1 MNASLVEAVGLAV
14 ALLGWAVI
22 CGAAA
27 LVSVALCVLLAGI
40 GLLFAGGL
48 AAYAANLKPAESERP
63 RA

>member
-1 MNASLVEAVGLAV
+1 MNASIVEIIGLAV
-14 ALLGWAVI
+14 AVLGWGAI

-48 AAYAANLKPAESERP
+48 TVYVANLPKKQV

>member
-1 MNASLVEAVGLAV
+1 MNRDIAEIIGLAV
-14 ALLGWAVI
+14 AALGWGVI

-48 AAYAANLKPAESERP
+48 VAYVANVTPKTDGTRS
-63 RA
+63 